1 MFNIY
6 GYISPN
12 QSLGDAL
19 IFRSAENPAT
29 QQRRSNTLA

>member
-19 IFRSAENPAT
+19 IFRSAEKACDAAAP
-29 QQRRSNTLA
+29 